1 MTDKALTSRKGAL
14 WIQPNGPSP
23 INPVYLLGCH
33 DLGDL
38 TIPEGDISPLRCFKS
53 DGTGWDVIGET
64 TAPPDMPSTSV
75 DTLLMQQRDWLEKL
89 GPCAFS
95 LYALARDCGDAS
107 VFDNY
112 VRGEILT
119 NARMTER
126 TYSGLAKREEDVE
139 MTLSVPIK
147 GWAVLD
153 VDDLH
158 ADLVA
163 HASIVDQNDVIA
175 NTESRC
181 LGDCG
186 DALDIG
192 QDVYTVTDGAGA
204 AKPEVYLSTDEGQI
218 LKRNGVR
225 DVHWTVQNGKR
236 VALEALTKAMGDTTY
251 NATQGIGGGFGMPSF
266 NLMAADGQPHDVTAE
281 QTYIDE
287 RGLTQRA
294 RDAYKAL
301 GWTSSK
307 SWYLTNG
314 FFAPS
319 GLSTAVY
326 IDPASD
332 FGKTHTKMVELRVK
346 YTSKLVL
353 ANSDAEFEAVWQ
365 EAMAAYE
372 KLKPEEVIAE
382 YNRLIGVT
390 AAKLQE
396 YRSR

>member
-192 QDVYTVTDGAGA
+192 QDV
-204 AKPEVYLSTDEGQI
+204 
-218 LKRNGVR
+218 
-225 DVHWTVQNGKR
+225 
-236 VALEALTKAMGDTTY
+236 
-251 NATQGIGGGFGMPSF
+251 
-266 NLMAADGQPHDVTAE
+266 
-281 QTYIDE
+281 
-287 RGLTQRA
+287 
-294 RDAYKAL
+294 
-301 GWTSSK
+301 
-307 SWYLTNG
+307 
-314 FFAPS
+314 
-319 GLSTAVY
+319 
-326 IDPASD
+326 
-332 FGKTHTKMVELRVK
+332 
-346 YTSKLVL
+346 
-353 ANSDAEFEAVWQ
+353 
-365 EAMAAYE
+365 
-372 KLKPEEVIAE
+372 
-382 YNRLIGVT
+382 
-390 AAKLQE
+390 
-396 YRSR
+396 